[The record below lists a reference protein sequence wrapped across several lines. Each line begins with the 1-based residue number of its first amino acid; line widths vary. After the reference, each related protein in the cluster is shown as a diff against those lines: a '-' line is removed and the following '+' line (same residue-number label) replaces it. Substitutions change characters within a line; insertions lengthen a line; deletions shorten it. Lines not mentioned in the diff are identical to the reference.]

1 MAEFYERMQG
11 IASNLLTRF
20 NQGVIELGKVTP
32 GTGPIH
38 NPGPP
43 GVAWALLKGAAR
55 AVNGKELFSSNGAIS
70 KPDSLLI
77 SGDLVVVAKVVA
89 GVTPRAGD
97 QIRFGGP
104 SGEVWRV
111 IKFDPVPT
119 AGTTVAWKIY
129 IRRG

>member
-1 MAEFYERMQG
+1 MADFYEKMQG

-20 NQGVIELGKVTP
+20 NQGIIELGTQTP

-43 GVAWALLKGAAR
+43 TTAWTLLKGAAR
-55 AVNGKELFSSNGAIS
+55 AVNGKELFASQGAVS
-70 KPDSLLI
+70 KPDGLI
-77 SGDLVVVAKVVA
+77 IAGDLAVVSKVVA
-89 GVTPRAGD
+89 GVTPRAGSL
-97 QIRFGGP
+97 IRFGGP

-111 IKFDPVPT
+111 FKFDPVPAT
-119 AGTTVAWKIY
+119 GTTVAWKIY